1 LQVARRLAVKGDQ
14 TEMAPEQQ
22 RRQTQL
28 VEVKPDRATSQCF
41 TVSKP
46 NSATALPLFI
56 AAFAAS
62 PSTS

>member
-14 TEMAPEQQ
+14 IEMAPAQQ
-22 RRQTQL
+22 RRRTRQVAT
-28 VEVKPDRATSQCF
+28 KPDPATSQCF